1 MKDKEGKVRR
11 GILLAGLL
19 LAQGC
24 GGGGSAPPAGGG
36 GAAKPKLRFAV
47 MPKSLDLPVFNYART
62 GAERAARE
70 LGNIEVIWRAPETA
84 DQLRQK
90 EILESFIT
98 QRVDGIAISCT
109 NGDFLTATI
118 DKAVAAGIPVVTWDA
133 DAPASKRLAFYG
145 VDDKAAGRIMGEEA
159 VRLLGGKGEV
169 AIITSVGAVNLQR
182 RLEGVKEVLAQH
194 PDVKVI
200 EVFDIKEDA
209 VRCSEIIASATN
221 RYPKLAAWISVGGWP
236 VFTRNALTAVD
247 PARTK
252 FISFDTVPPALD
264 LLREGKVQVLLGQKY
279 FGWGSESVKLLADIK
294 AGRPPA
300 SPVIDSGVD
309 LVTAAN
315 VDQYEAA
322 WKALEAGR

>member
-1 MKDKEGKVRR
+1 VKRS
-11 GILLAGLL
+11 ILAVAVLA
-19 LAQGC
+19 AAC
-24 GGGGSAPPAGGG
+24 GGGEKPAPGPGGTPA
-36 GAAKPKLRFAV
+36 PKLRFAV
-47 MPKSLDLPVFNYART
+47 MPKSLDLPVFDYARK

-70 LGNIEVIWRAPETA
+70 LGNVEVLWRGPETA

-90 EILESFIT
+90 EMLESFIT
-98 QRVDGIAISCT
+98 QRVDGIAISCL
-109 NGDFLTATI
+109 NGDFLTETI
-118 DKAVAAGIPVVTWDA
+118 NRAVEAGIPVVTWDA

-145 VDDKAAGRIMGEEA
+145 VDDKAAGRIMGQEA
-159 VRLLGGKGEV
+159 ARLLDGKGEV

-182 RLEGVKEVLAQH
+182 RLEGVQEVLAQH
-194 PDVKVI
+194 PGIKVI

-236 VFTRNALTAVD
+236 VFTRNALAAVD

-252 FISFDTVPPALD
+252 VISFDTVPPALD

-279 FGWGSESVKLLADIK
+279 FGWGSESVKLLAGIK

-300 SPVIDSGVD
+300 APIIDSGVD

-315 VDQYEAA
+315 VDQYQAA